1 MSFYFQPP
9 VFAVQPTTCVQPVV
23 WAPAPAVVPAY
34 YTTVVQPVPVPAP
47 AVVYATPPVIQVY
60 TAPPMVSAAAL
71 PESQRPGLRVRII
84 FYGHG
89 PGREA
94 PRSLWCRAAD
104 ATYPAVPTGSRLR
117 DDIARLAE
125 LQNLAQGWRHA
136 RIVVAAPGSAAP
148 VIAAELG
155 PVLNDDVVRVLELQR
170 DAGADEDAADA
181 ERKGVLQT
189 SLASGQGV
197 FLTVCMDDEP
207 GAGPSAPSSSSG
219 GHVGDGDAAPLLSA
233 DV

>member
-9 VFAVQPTTCVQPVV
+9 VFAVQPTACVQAVV
-23 WAPAPAVVPAY
+23 WAPAPAAVPAY
-34 YTTVVQPVPVPAP
+34 CAVVQPMPAP
-47 AVVYATPPVIQVY
+47 AVVYTTTTPVIQVY
-60 TAPPMVSAAAL
+60 TAPMVSAAAAL
-71 PESQRPGLRVRII
+71 PDGQRPGLRIRII

-104 ATYPAVPTGSRLR
+104 ATYPGAPTGSRLR

-125 LQNLAQGWRHA
+125 VQNLAQQGWRRA

-155 PVLNDDVVRVLELQR
+155 PVLGDDVVRVLELQR
-170 DAGADEDAADA
+170 DAGADEDAAEA
-181 ERKGVLQT
+181 ERNRVLQT
-189 SLASGQGV
+189 SLAGGQAV
-197 FLTVCMDDEP
+197 FLTVCMDDEA
-207 GAGPSAPSSSSG
+207 GAGPSAPSSSGG
-219 GHVGDGDAAPLLSA
+219 GHVPLLSA